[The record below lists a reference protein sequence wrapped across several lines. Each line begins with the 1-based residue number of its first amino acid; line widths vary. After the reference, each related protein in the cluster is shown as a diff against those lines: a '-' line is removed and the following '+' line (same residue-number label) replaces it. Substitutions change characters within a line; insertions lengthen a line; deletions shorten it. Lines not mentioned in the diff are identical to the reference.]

1 MREVAILSAVRTAIG
16 RAPRG
21 VFKNT
26 RPDDLAANVAS
37 LGYDIK
43 TLIAAGKLAIRWAS
57 ELTKSASVL
66 EGNARLIQP

>member
-26 RPDDLAANVAS
+26 RPDDLAAAVSA
-37 LGYDIK
+37 
-43 TLIAAGKLAIRWAS
+43 RR
-57 ELTKSASVL
+57 SASPRSSPPPSRTWSSA
-66 EGNARLIQP
+66 ARIQRPSRA